1 MRLNRL
7 FAAFI
12 IAGVLWLIV
21 AAIWIMHVLQHY
33 ASLSAG

>member
-7 FAAFI
+7 LTAFI

-21 AAIWIMHVLQHY
+21 AAVWAVHLLQRY
-33 ASLSAG
+33 ASVLAG